1 MGSFFYANGFFMLRV
16 FIFMLRVSIFMLR
29 VFIFM
34 LTNVIV
40 AGLYWKM

>member
-1 MGSFFYANGFFMLRV
+1 MLTV
-16 FIFMLRVSIFMLR
+16 FIFMLMVFIFMLR

>member
-1 MGSFFYANGFFMLRV
+1 MLRV

>member
-1 MGSFFYANGFFMLRV
+1 MGSFFNANGFFMLRV

>member
-1 MGSFFYANGFFMLRV
+1 M
-16 FIFMLRVSIFMLR
+16 FMLRVSIFMLR
-29 VFIFM
+29 GFSFM